1 MDNKFLES
9 IGVDVTVEPGRI
21 LEQLEEKQLEYF
33 ERLENVS
40 DEARE
45 NELKKILQRIEEE
58 TVQVKK
64 VVDAISR
71 SLIVDDGS
79 EEGKKEAPGKKD
91 NKIAKE
97 IEGLKKQ

>member
-9 IGVDVTVEPGRI
+9 IGVDVTVEPGKI

-45 NELKKILQRIEEE
+45 NELKKILQRIEDE

-64 VVDAISR
+64 VVDAIS
-71 SLIVDDGS
+71 
-79 EEGKKEAPGKKD
+79 
-91 NKIAKE
+91 
-97 IEGLKKQ
+97 

>member
-9 IGVDVTVEPGRI
+9 IGVDVTVEPGKI

-45 NELKKILQRIEEE
+45 NELKKILQRIEDE

-79 EEGKKEAPGKKD
+79 E
-91 NKIAKE
+91 
-97 IEGLKKQ
+97 

>member
-40 DEARE
+40 DDARE
-45 NELKKILQRIEEE
+45 NELKKILQRIEDE

-79 EEGKKEAPGKKD
+79 EEGIRKSRLTVCNA
-91 NKIAKE
+91 
-97 IEGLKKQ
+97 LLYRQ

>member
-9 IGVDVTVEPGRI
+9 IGVDVTVEPGKI

-45 NELKKILQRIEEE
+45 NELKKILQRIEKGCRCD
-58 TVQVKK
+58 QQIL
-64 VVDAISR
+64 DR
-71 SLIVDDGS
+71 
-79 EEGKKEAPGKKD
+79 
-91 NKIAKE
+91 
-97 IEGLKKQ
+97 

>member
-9 IGVDVTVEPGRI
+9 IGVDVIVEPGRI

-45 NELKKILQRIEEE
+45 NELKKILQRIEKE

-79 EEGKKEAPGKKD
+79 EEGSAREKG
-91 NKIAKE
+91 
-97 IEGLKKQ
+97 